1 MNKRFLVCRKEY
13 FWILSVFKY
22 PVTFSPEFSAL
33 PLKISQY
40 LRADSAYDINT
51 QKMRG
56 LRNLLII
63 NSLCLDIIL
72 RPCNKHRFSMRL
84 NPYQGL
90 KCTESHHNTA
100 VIIG

>member
-13 FWILSVFKY
+13 FCTLSVFKY

-33 PLKISQY
+33 PSKISPY
-40 LRADSAYDINT
+40 LRTDSAYDINT

-56 LRNLLII
+56 SRNLLII
-63 NSLCLDIIL
+63 NSLCLVTVS
-72 RPCNKHRFSMRL
+72 RSYNKHRFSMRL
-84 NPYQGL
+84 SPYQGL

>member
-33 PLKISQY
+33 PSKISPY

-51 QKMRG
+51 QKNEMFTQ
-56 LRNLLII
+56 LV
-63 NSLCLDIIL
+63 D
-72 RPCNKHRFSMRL
+72 
-84 NPYQGL
+84 Y
-90 KCTESHHNTA
+90 
-100 VIIG
+100 